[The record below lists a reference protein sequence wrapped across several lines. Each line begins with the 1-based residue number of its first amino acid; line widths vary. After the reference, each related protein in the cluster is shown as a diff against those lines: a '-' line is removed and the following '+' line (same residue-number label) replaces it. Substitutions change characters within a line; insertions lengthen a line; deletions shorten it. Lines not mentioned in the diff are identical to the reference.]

1 MEDKSPL
8 VLFDGV
14 CNLCNSSVQFV
25 IRNDKKK
32 QFHFASLQGET
43 GQYLLR
49 KFELPT
55 AGFNSFILIAD
66 GRLYKE
72 SGAVLMLLKLL
83 GGFWQLLYVFV
94 VIPPFIRNGLYHF
107 IASNRYRW
115 FGKSESCMLP
125 SPELKARF
133 LL

>member
-1 MEDKSPL
+1 MEVKSPL
-8 VLFDGV
+8 ILFDGV

-25 IRNDKKK
+25 IRNDKRKL
-32 QFHFASLQGET
+32 FHFASLQGET
-43 GQYLLR
+43 GQGILR
-49 KFELPT
+49 EFQFPT
-55 AGFNSFILIAD
+55 TGFNSFILIDD

-72 SGAVLMLLKLL
+72 SGAVLRLLKKL
-83 GGFWQLLYVFV
+83 GGIWQLLYVFII
-94 VIPPFIRNGLYHF
+94 IPPFIRNGMYRF

-115 FGKSESCMLP
+115 FGKTESCMLP